1 MFARFSSC
9 LLLYS
14 FSGWFIMYMLSG
26 FPLFC
31 FLSYSKIPA
40 SFADYSSA
48 SIVLDI
54 LRRDGPSAAL
64 KLLDTLNV
72 SSDSPLLY
80 ELFRLHKLNGPRIL
94 IDGIWFSRAYGGISR
109 VWAQILSTWSLS
121 GLVFLNHQFVLL
133 TVIVIWLLLIPS
145 PLLPPVLL
153 ILLFL
158 RIFYASTE
166 ILL

>member
-1 MFARFSSC
+1 
-9 LLLYS
+9 
-14 FSGWFIMYMLSG
+14 MLSG
-26 FPLFC
+26 FLF
-31 FLSYSKIPA
+31 FVLSYSKIPA

-80 ELFRLHKLNGPRIL
+80 ELFLRLHKLNGPRIL

-121 GLVFLNHQFVLL
+121 GLVF
-133 TVIVIWLLLIPS
+133 PES
-145 PLLPPVLL
+145 PVCH
-153 ILLFL
+153 
-158 RIFYASTE
+158 
-166 ILL
+166 